1 MIKSFSIVTSIA
13 LLFLQGAEV
22 KQLSEESSASQ
33 ILAVAQKMISAV
45 KEVDDIISETEI
57 LYHKKGKENK
67 RYRLTYFYKQNG
79 LSRLNFSRPYP
90 GVTVFYKRGDE
101 KLTVKPFR
109 FLPLRFSFSIYNSM
123 FKSPSGQRID
133 QADVEYIIGFL
144 YKNIKWI
151 REKKSEFFEEENRIK
166 FMFWARDYVENK
178 NLEKY
183 RVLVSKKNWLPIQ
196 IERYDLENKPIEIVI
211 FKKYTIDPHLK
222 DEFFLP

>member
-1 MIKSFSIVTSIA
+1 
-13 LLFLQGAEV
+13 
-22 KQLSEESSASQ
+22 
-33 ILAVAQKMISAV
+33 
-45 KEVDDIISETEI
+45 
-57 LYHKKGKENK
+57 
-67 RYRLTYFYKQNG
+67 
-79 LSRLNFSRPYP
+79 
-90 GVTVFYKRGDE
+90 
-101 KLTVKPFR
+101 
-109 FLPLRFSFSIYNSM
+109 M

-133 QADVEYIIGFL
+133 QADVEYIVGFL

-196 IERYDLENKPIEIVI
+196 IGRYDLENNPIEIVI
-211 FKKYTIDPHLK
+211 FKKYTIDPHLE

>member
-1 MIKSFSIVTSIA
+1 MIKSFSIITSIA
-13 LLFLQGAEV
+13 LIFLRGAET
-22 KQLSEESSASQ
+22 KQLSEESSASR

-45 KEVDDIISETEI
+45 KEADDIISETEI
-57 LYHKKGKENK
+57 IYYKKGKEDK

-90 GVTVFYKRGDE
+90 GVTVFYKVGDK

-109 FLPLRFSFSIYNSM
+109 FLPLKFSFSIYNPM

-133 QADVEYIIGFL
+133 QADVEYIIKFL

-151 REKKSEFFEEENRIK
+151 QKRESELFEEENRIK

-183 RVLVSKKNWLPIQ
+183 RVLVSKKNWLPVQ
-196 IERYDLENKPIEIVI
+196 IERYDFEDTPIETFV
-211 FKKYTIDPHLK
+211 FKKYTINSHLK
-222 DEFFLP
+222 DEFLLP